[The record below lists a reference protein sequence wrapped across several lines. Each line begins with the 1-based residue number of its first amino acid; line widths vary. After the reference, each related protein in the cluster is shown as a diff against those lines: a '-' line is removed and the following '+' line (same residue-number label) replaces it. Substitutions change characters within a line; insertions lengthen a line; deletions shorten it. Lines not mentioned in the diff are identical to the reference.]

1 MIAMKMAKENG
12 INLIGFYLNKLNK
25 KLQKEHNYYFKNNDN
40 YQFLI
45 NKNVS
50 QQARVFI

>member
-1 MIAMKMAKENG
+1 MITMKMAKENG
-12 INLIGFYLNKLNK
+12 IDLIELYLNKLNN

-50 QQARVFI
+50 QQLQIFV